1 MNGIKNYLVQHG
13 ERELNDVIE
22 RERSKLEGDEFLNID
37 AVIEGALHKS
47 VIKPLKQHIYKLFVD
62 QYKR

>member
-13 ERELNDVIE
+13 EKELNEVIE
-22 RERSKLEGDEFLNID
+22 KEREKLEGDEFLNID
-37 AVIEGALHKS
+37 AVIEGALHKC

-62 QYKR
+62 HYKT